1 MRESEKAF
9 FHRYPE
15 IEAKRMLVEL
25 LEAPDHY
32 NHVLESFVA
41 RVTCRLA
48 WGRSE
53 ASDELKQRA
62 RELLLGVSPT
72 GSFANKLPFLM
83 ALPDW
88 LSPAKAWE
96 RRRARTERFF
106 FQIMQGEVE
115 KDARAKNAPQS
126 WMKIF
131 LDSRSKW
138 GFKSELEGAYAVGMH
153 GIAGALTIAA
163 PMQTFCLAMCFY
175 PQYLP
180 MLQEELDRVCGDR
193 LPVAEDRPNLPF
205 LRAVIRECLRWR
217 PPVPT
222 GIPHELT
229 QDDEYNGYHIPKGS
243 VMHPLEWLVSI
254 GLRRKTAS
262 LT

>member
-1 MRESEKAF
+1 MRESEKAL

-15 IEAKRMLVEL
+15 VEAKRMLVEL
-25 LEAPDHY
+25 LDQPHLY
-32 NHVLESFVA
+32 NHALESFIA
-41 RVTCRLA
+41 RITCRLA
-48 WGRSE
+48 WGHSD

-62 RELLLGVSPT
+62 RELLHTVSPT
-72 GSFANKLPFLM
+72 GAFGNKLPFIM
-83 ALPDW
+83 DLPDW

-96 RRRARTERFF
+96 RRRARTERSFF
-106 FQIMQGEVE
+106 EIMQSEVE
-115 KDARAKNAPQS
+115 KDAQNKQAPQS

-131 LDSRSKW
+131 LDNRSKW
-138 GFKSELEGAYAVGMH
+138 GFQYELEGAYAVGMH

-180 MLQEELDRVCGDR
+180 MLHEELDRVCGDR

-229 QDDEYNGYHIPKGS
+229 HDDEYNGYHIPKGS
-243 VMHPLEWLVSI
+243 VMHPLEW
-254 GLRRKTAS
+254 
-262 LT
+262 